1 VATAGELIRRVR
13 EGAGLTQGELAR
25 RAGTSQAAVAR
36 YEAGDVSPVVTTL
49 ERLLAAGGCRLDL
62 QVDTTVP
69 ALDMVMR
76 HRERIV
82 KMAAAKGA
90 VNVRIFGSTARGEA
104 DASSDIDVLV
114 DFDVA
119 EGLWPMIELA
129 DELEGLLGRRVDV
142 APVQILKPE
151 VAERAL
157 AEALPL

>member
-1 VATAGELIRRVR
+1 
-13 EGAGLTQGELAR
+13 
-25 RAGTSQAAVAR
+25 
-36 YEAGDVSPVVTTL
+36 
-49 ERLLAAGGCRLDL
+49 
-62 QVDTTVP
+62 
-69 ALDMVMR
+69 
-76 HRERIV
+76 
-82 KMAAAKGA
+82 MAAAKGA